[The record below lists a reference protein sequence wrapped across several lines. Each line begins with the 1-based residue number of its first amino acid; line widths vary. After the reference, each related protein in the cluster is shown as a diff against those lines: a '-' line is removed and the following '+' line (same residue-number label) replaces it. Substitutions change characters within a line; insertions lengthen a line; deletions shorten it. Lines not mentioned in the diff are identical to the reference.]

1 MAQLCVNVD
10 HVATVR
16 QARMISSPDPLEAAL
31 IAETAGCAGITVHLR
46 EDRRHIQDHDVKRI
60 RKSIKTR
67 LNLEMATAKDIVE
80 FAMKTRP
87 DQVSF
92 VPERRMEVTT
102 EGGLDV
108 TVRQK
113 RLKGITE
120 RFARK
125 GIIVSLFIDP
135 DPDQVR
141 AAVDVGADAVE
152 FNTGQYSLARTR
164 RKLASELRK
173 IGKAASFSATLGVA
187 AHAGHGLNVENVGPI
202 ASIEVINELNIG
214 HSIVGR
220 ALMVGFHAA
229 VAEMIMAID
238 KAH

>member
-60 RKSIKTR
+60 RKSIKTK

-80 FAMKTRP
+80 FAIKTRP

-108 TVRQK
+108 TIRQK
-113 RLKGITE
+113 RLRGIIE

-164 RKLASELRK
+164 RKLASELHK
-173 IGKAASFSATLGVA
+173 IDKAASLSATLDLA
-187 AHAGHGLNVENVGPI
+187 THAGHGLNVENVRPV
-202 ASIEVINELNIG
+202 ASIEVIDELNIG

-220 ALMVGFHAA
+220 ALIVGFHAA
-229 VAEMIMAID
+229 VTEMIMAIG
-238 KAH
+238 KA